1 MGWQDSH
8 DYSSKPGQH
17 LLAVHPHNGVLLLCG
32 PLRKLSLCHR
42 EHLLKK
48 KRKKRGVL
56 FQHNK
61 RNNDGP
67 PLQQKNTKLSRPM
80 AHRAPVTVIRGTVPE
95 CNYRDNSCLII
106 Q

>member
-48 KRKKRGVL
+48 KRKEKGCFV
-56 FQHNK
+56 
-61 RNNDGP
+61 P
-67 PLQQKNTKLSRPM
+67 AQQEK
-80 AHRAPVTVIRGTVPE
+80 
-95 CNYRDNSCLII
+95 
-106 Q
+106 